1 VSTTADL
8 LSEEEFTPTD
18 GGDLCDSEAEP
29 GAGSPAPP
37 ELIFERRTGWQ
48 FIDFAEI
55 WRNRELLYFLTWRD
69 VKVRYKQTLLGA
81 AWAILQPLLMMV
93 VFTIFFARM
102 ARVSSGGLPYP
113 LFAFSGLLPW
123 LFFASAITS
132 AGGSVIGSERLVTKV
147 FFPRLLIPFA
157 AIGAAVVDF
166 VIALGLLAVLMII
179 YGVAPG
185 ASLTLLPPVF
195 GLILL
200 AGLGVGT
207 LLAAL
212 NVAYRDF
219 KHVVPFLTQLWMF
232 ATPTVYLEPGSSSRS
247 ILYLNP
253 MAALIAAFR
262 AAVLGGPV
270 PWGPLGAASA
280 SALAAFLIGC
290 LYFRK
295 VERRFADII

>member
-8 LSEEEFTPTD
+8 LFEDEVSPTK
-18 GGDLCDSEAEP
+18 EP
-29 GAGSPAPP
+29 SFRVPESGQGVGASAPP
-37 ELIFERRTGWQ
+37 EVIFERRTGWQ
-48 FIDFAEI
+48 VIDLAEI
-55 WRNRELLYFLTWRD
+55 WRYRELLYFLTWRD
-69 VKVRYKQTLLGA
+69 VKVRYKQTFLGA
-81 AWAILQPLLMMV
+81 AWAILQPLMMMV
-93 VFTIFFARM
+93 VFTIFFARI

-123 LFFASAITS
+123 TFFASAITS
-132 AGGSVIGSERLVTKV
+132 AAGSVVGSERLITKV
-147 FFPRLLIPFA
+147 YFPRLLVPFA
-157 AIGAAVVDF
+157 AVGAAVIDF
-166 VIALGLLAVLMII
+166 VIALGLLAVLMVF
-179 YGVAPG
+179 YRVAPG
-185 ASLTLLPPVF
+185 ASLALSPLVF

-200 AGLGVGT
+200 AGLGIGT

-232 ATPTVYLEPGSSSRS
+232 ATPTVYLQPESSSRM

-270 PWGPLGAASA
+270 PWGPLAGASA
-280 SALAAFLIGC
+280 FVAVALVIGC
-290 LYFRK
+290 LYFRRT
-295 VERRFADII
+295 ERSFADII